1 MEGVRVVVCHL
12 VRENLRDP
20 TLVHRRVHRVLIIS
34 HRLPRVGAIIGTLLQ
49 IFVIVPGDEAI
60 SVRAHSLLLQTGAV
74 LGGAT
79 VVHAERVVN
88 LAQSF
93 KPGLLLHCA

>member
-34 HRLPRVGAIIGTLLQ
+34 HRFPRVAIIGTLLQ
-49 IFVIVPGDEAI
+49 ILVIVPGDEAI